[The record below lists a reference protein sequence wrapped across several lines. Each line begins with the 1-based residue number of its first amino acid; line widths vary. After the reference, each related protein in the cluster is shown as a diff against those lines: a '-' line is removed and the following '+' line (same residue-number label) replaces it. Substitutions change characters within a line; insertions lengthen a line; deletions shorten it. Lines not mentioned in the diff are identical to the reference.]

1 MVLLLKCRFHI
12 CSLSLPLNVLNFV
25 VNRAPF
31 SLGRWGFFF
40 IPLWGAGKFKNK
52 TSHQHE
58 SGTKGV
64 LMSSR
69 FRKHSFSRK
78 ECKRKA
84 GKGIPLSSLMEDHR
98 PRGGGPPPPQT
109 WRQLWNL
116 SACPLLLCRSLLS
129 LQQLVSNLSKHKG
142 EPLWVATQPAVLWG
156 AGKTMGSLPPSGLKG
171 TGSDSSEGPTAFSS
185 KDWSGLLE
193 PKLYFIL
200 AFECITL
207 FALCI

>member
-98 PRGGGPPPPQT
+98 PRGGAPPHLKLGGNSET
-109 WRQLWNL
+109 F
-116 SACPLLLCRSLLS
+116 LLAPCFCVEASW
-129 LQQLVSNLSKHKG
+129 VCSNLFLISPSTKESHC
-142 EPLWVATQPAVLWG
+142 EWPL
-156 AGKTMGSLPPSGLKG
+156 SRRSF
-171 TGSDSSEGPTAFSS
+171 E
-185 KDWSGLLE
+185 E
-193 PKLYFIL
+193 L
-200 AFECITL
+200 AKQW
-207 FALCI
+207 ALCHPRGWRGQEVTAVRVPLPSVPRTEVVS